1 MKQILVVGG
10 VLIAAAINF
19 MLYCCMIVASR
30 EDELME
36 KYREQNVWKNEKGR
50 DLEE

>member
-1 MKQILVVGG
+1 MKQLMVVGG

-19 MLYCCMIVASR
+19 MLYCCMTVASR

-36 KYREQNVWKNEKGR
+36 KYRERNAWKNKNGK